1 MEDELT
7 GLTIMKN
14 WKLWMAYL
22 RCVYQLPLAN
32 TKFIISTFF
41 TKMLDYL
48 QYVTIEGAAVESDEE
63 DLLFGMPQTPK
74 EEKKQEVEESMLEQ
88 EFQSQMIDDVKE
100 LIGYLVMISDVAH
113 VFLLSTQVQ
122 QHKCFPGELG
132 KQIDM
137 KLNNMMFEL
146 SKQRNVH
153 PLGIVVCFI

>member
-1 MEDELT
+1 MT
-7 GLTIMKN
+7 
-14 WKLWMAYL
+14 YL
-22 RCVYQLPLAN
+22 RCVYQLPLVN

-48 QYVTIEGAAVESDEE
+48 RFVTIEGAAVESEEE

-74 EEKKQEVEESMLEQ
+74 EEKKQEVQDSLLDQ
-88 EFQSQMIDDVKE
+88 EFQYQMIEDVKE
-100 LIGYLVMISDVAH
+100 LIGYLAMISDLAH

-122 QHKCFPGELG
+122 QHKCFPGELS

-146 SKQRNVH
+146 SKQKNAH
-153 PLGIVVCFI
+153 PLGIAFGII